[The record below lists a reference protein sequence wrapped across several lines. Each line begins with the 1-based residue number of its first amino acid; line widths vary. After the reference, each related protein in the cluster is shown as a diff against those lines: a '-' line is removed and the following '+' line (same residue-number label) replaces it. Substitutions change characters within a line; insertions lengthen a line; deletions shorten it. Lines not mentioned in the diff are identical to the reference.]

1 MKILAI
7 EKEISGN
14 SNNDYL
20 PHMKTEA
27 LRVWELYESEV
38 IREIY
43 FDKIMH
49 NAVIIME
56 CKDIEEARAN
66 LETLPL
72 VKEGLITFDYFAL
85 EPYTGFSRLF
95 EQKE

>member
-7 EKEISGN
+7 EKEIPGN

-20 PHMKTEA
+20 PYMKAEA

-43 FDKIMH
+43 FDKTMH

-72 VKEGLITFDYFAL
+72 VKEGLIIFEYFAL